1 MTMNKLFLTCVFIT
15 LCLLSLNPVIAQA
28 LKNEP
33 LAYTQTQEGNLHDD
47 QSQRKLWALSK
58 QDWSRYKTLMKGIR
72 GSISP
77 KTISPIEVLGTHA
90 RNETERRKYAEIWAR
105 MRHDDITRILA
116 FQKAYDEAFA
126 RLYPDEQMIDV
137 ALLNRS
143 PDAQFKQGDRI
154 LVFLKIAQ
162 CGECVATIQKVMQ
175 SEQIKS
181 LHVDIYFVDTHNKKD
196 DDKIRRWAQQHNIDA
211 KRLKSGSITLNHD
224 KGTLYKIT
232 RNIVSSVPLVFSLN
246 TEGLIMVVDL

>member
-1 MTMNKLFLTCVFIT
+1 MNKLCSKCVFIT
-15 LCLLSLNPVIAQA
+15 SFLLSSNPVIAQA
-28 LKNEP
+28 LKNEA
-33 LAYTQTQEGNLHDD
+33 LTYTQTKDDNLNDD

-90 RNETERRKYAEIWAR
+90 RNEAERRKYAEMWAT
-105 MRHDDITRILA
+105 MRHDDIARILA

-126 RLYPDEQMIDV
+126 RLYPDEQMIDM

-143 PDAQFKQGDRI
+143 PDTPLKQGDRL

-162 CGECVATIQKVMQ
+162 CAECVATIQKVMQ

-181 LHVDIYFVDTHNKKD
+181 LHVDIYFVDTQNKKD

-211 KRLKSGSITLNHD
+211 NRLKSGSITLNHD

-232 RNIVSSVPLVFSLN
+232 KSHVSSVPLVFSLN
-246 TEGLIMVVDL
+246 TAGMIKVIDL

>member
-1 MTMNKLFLTCVFIT
+1 MNKLFLKCVFIT
-15 LCLLSLNPVIAQA
+15 LFLLSSNTVIAQA

-33 LAYTQTQEGNLHDD
+33 LTYTQTQEGNLNND
-47 QSQRKLWALSK
+47 QSQRKLWSLSK

-90 RNETERRKYAEIWAR
+90 RNEAERKKYAEIWAR
-105 MRHDDITRILA
+105 MRHDDIARILA
-116 FQKAYDEAFA
+116 FQKSYDEAFA
-126 RLYPDEQMIDV
+126 RLYPDEQMIDM

-143 PDAQFKQGDRI
+143 PDSQFKQGDRI

-162 CGECVATIQKVMQ
+162 CGECVTTIQKVMQ
-175 SEQIKS
+175 SEQIKP

-196 DDKIRRWAQQHNIDA
+196 DDKIRHWAQQHNIDA

-232 RNIVSSVPLVFSLN
+232 KNIVSSVPLVFSLN
-246 TEGLIMVVDL
+246 TAGVIRELDL

>member
-1 MTMNKLFLTCVFIT
+1 MNKLFLKCVFIT
-15 LCLLSLNPVIAQA
+15 LFLLLSNSVIAQA

-33 LAYTQTQEGNLHDD
+33 LTYTQTQDSQQHDD
-47 QSQRKLWALSK
+47 QSQRKLWALSE
-58 QDWSRYKTLMKGIR
+58 QDWSRYKALMKGIR

-77 KTISPIEVLGTHA
+77 KKISPIEVLGTHA
-90 RNETERRKYAEIWAR
+90 RNEAERKKYAGIWAR
-105 MRHDDITRILA
+105 MRHDDIIRILA

-126 RLYPDEQMIDV
+126 RLYPDEQMIDST
-137 ALLNRS
+137 LLNR
-143 PDAQFKQGDRI
+143 PFETQFKPDDRI

-162 CGECVATIQKVMQ
+162 CADCVATIQKVMQ
-175 SEQIKS
+175 SEQIKP

-196 DDKIRRWAQQHNIDA
+196 DDKIRHWAQQHNIDA

-232 RNIVSSVPLVFSLN
+232 KNIVSSVPLVFRLN
-246 TEGLIMVVDL
+246 TKGLIKVVDL